1 MKILDM
7 NMEKRVGG
15 LERHFRD
22 GISRLLIDNGVRSL
36 VTPRFLLGDYQ
47 EWQQGDRGGLR

>member
-1 MKILDM
+1 MD
-7 NMEKRVGG
+7 MEKRVGG

-47 EWQQGDRGGLR
+47 EWQQRDRGGLR